1 MYRTSMAESGG
12 GHRRREP
19 PPVSPEEEG
28 ANASWRLNVE
38 EFCLSN
44 QTHDHRQHHRFYTF
58 RSLLRKLSK
67 QLKVA
72 EYSKKQESL
81 LEGLNE
87 METMTETGGLPGTL
101 TEVYASVGSRSL
113 AVIASTMD
121 SLLDLLSGFI
131 LWFTAHAMKNRNQY
145 HYPIGKKLMQPV
157 IALYTIN
164 TWAKTVIENVG
175 SLIGRTAP
183 PGFPAKLIYLIWNHH
198 EQIKHMDNV
207 RAYTFGAHYFVEV
220 DIVLP
225 EDMLLHQ
232 AHNIGETLQ
241 EKLEQLP
248 EVERAFVYID
258 FEFTHRPEHKAV
270 V

>member
-1 MYRTSMAESGG
+1 MAESGG

-87 METMTETGGLPGTL
+87 METMTETCGLPGTL

-157 IALYTIN
+157 GIIVFASVMATLGLQIL
-164 TWAKTVIENVG
+164 IESG
-175 SLIGRTAP
+175 
-183 PGFPAKLIYLIWNHH
+183 
-198 EQIKHMDNV
+198 
-207 RAYTFGAHYFVEV
+207 
-220 DIVLP
+220 
-225 EDMLLHQ
+225 
-232 AHNIGETLQ
+232 
-241 EKLEQLP
+241 
-248 EVERAFVYID
+248 
-258 FEFTHRPEHKAV
+258 
-270 V
+270 

>member
-1 MYRTSMAESGG
+1 MAESGG

-87 METMTETGGLPGTL
+87 METMTETCGLPGTL
-101 TEVYASVGSRSL
+101 TEVDCS
-113 AVIASTMD
+113 I
-121 SLLDLLSGFI
+121 
-131 LWFTAHAMKNRNQY
+131 
-145 HYPIGKKLMQPV
+145 
-157 IALYTIN
+157 
-164 TWAKTVIENVG
+164 TVI
-175 SLIGRTAP
+175 
-183 PGFPAKLIYLIWNHH
+183 YL
-198 EQIKHMDNV
+198 
-207 RAYTFGAHYFVEV
+207 
-220 DIVLP
+220 
-225 EDMLLHQ
+225 
-232 AHNIGETLQ
+232 
-241 EKLEQLP
+241 
-248 EVERAFVYID
+248 
-258 FEFTHRPEHKAV
+258 
-270 V
+270 